1 MQPRRIV
8 ITGCSSGF
16 GRLMAEDFA
25 RAGWLVL
32 ATTRSPESLPQ
43 LENLH
48 VLATDIADGHGRKAV
63 ADYVRDHWND
73 ALDCLVNNAGF
84 AVNGAFETLSDAQ
97 VKRQFE
103 VNVFAAMSLTR
114 ELLPALRQARGRI
127 INFSSVLGFTG
138 MPLASIYAASK
149 FALEGWSE
157 SLYYELQPQG
167 VQVALVEPG
176 GFRTKFGQNIE
187 WGDANG
193 SAYTAQIG
201 SFRNFF
207 ERRTQGTGNDPAKVS
222 KCVIELA
229 SAKHMPLRTRI
240 GADSHGLYFLRRLTP
255 QRMADMIL
263 RAVGRRLQGG

>member
-1 MQPRRIV
+1 
-8 ITGCSSGF
+8 
-16 GRLMAEDFA
+16 MAENFA
-25 RAGWLVL
+25 RRGWQVL

-43 LENLH
+43 LEKLYA
-48 VLATDIADGHGRKAV
+48 LGADVAEERGRKAV
-63 ADYVRDHWND
+63 ADYVADHWAG

-127 INFSSVLGFTG
+127 VNISSVLGFTG

-157 SLYYELQPQG
+157 SLHYELQPQG

-176 GFRTKFGQNIE
+176 GFRTKFAHNIE
-187 WGDANG
+187 WGDAAG
-193 SAYTAQIG
+193 SAYTAQLG
-201 SFRNFF
+201 SFRKFF
-207 ERRTQGTGNDPAKVS
+207 ERQTQGTGNDPAKVS
-222 KCVIELA
+222 SCVIKLA
-229 SAKHMPLRTRI
+229 GEKHMPLRTRV
-240 GADSHGLYFLRRLTP
+240 GADAHGLYFLRRLTP
-255 QRMADMIL
+255 QRMTDMIL
-263 RAVGRRLQGG
+263 RAVGRRLQGGG